1 MTATIKPPDSRT
13 SARRRPLRFSSL
25 ETLGFSDATTTW
37 SDSPVKTVKTVDK
50 PEDKRRGRH
59 EAEPDPLSDWHPEE
73 IGGQLTGG
81 NVRWSVVVVLVL
93 VVAGAAAFAYWLYQR
108 PSTVEQASLAKVTE
122 QALALD
128 ASLSALEEFNAGLL
142 ENTASTGTA
151 ELIAVESE
159 ARTLFSSS
167 GALDGSATE
176 LRSAALRAASSTLDG
191 VRLADAAHSYRA
203 AVLPIL
209 VAPRL
214 ETDPE
219 LIALDEAARQFGA
232 WQLSFDQMRTALPDE
247 VLPDVTQQLDIL
259 AGDLTSMMGRY
270 VDALREDDEN
280 AANGALL
287 ELSSRLAQIHSVMNN
302 AIGDVHERVSGRVAE
317 ARESLDRLLGR

>member
-1 MTATIKPPDSRT
+1 MTATTKPPDNRT
-13 SARRRPLRFSSL
+13 SPRRPLRFSSL
-25 ETLGFSDATTTW
+25 ETLGFSDATTMW
-37 SDSPVKTVKTVDK
+37 SDSPLKTRETADK
-50 PEDKRRGRH
+50 PEEERRGRH

-73 IGGQLTGG
+73 IGGRLIGG
-81 NVRWSVVVVLVL
+81 NVRWSLVAVLVL
-93 VVAGAAAFAYWLYQR
+93 VVAGAAALAYWLYQR
-108 PSTVEQASLAKVTE
+108 PSAIEQASLATVTE

-142 ENTASTGTA
+142 QDADSPGTA
-151 ELIAVESE
+151 DLFALEGE

-176 LRSAALRAASSTLDG
+176 LRAAALRAASSTLDG

-203 AVLPIL
+203 AVRPIL

-232 WQLSFDQMRTALPDE
+232 WQLSFDQVRSALPDE
-247 VLPDVTQQLDIL
+247 VLPDVTRQLDIL
-259 AGDLTSMMGRY
+259 AGDLSSIMGRY

-280 AANGALL
+280 GANGALL
-287 ELSSRLAQIHSVMNN
+287 ELSSRISQIHNVMND

>member
-13 SARRRPLRFSSL
+13 SARRRSLRFSSL

-37 SDSPVKTVKTVDK
+37 SDSPVTEKTVDK
-50 PEDKRRGRH
+50 PEDHRRGRH
-59 EAEPDPLSDWHPEE
+59 EAEPDPFSDWHPAE
-73 IGGQLTGG
+73 IGGPLTGRK
-81 NVRWSVVVVLVL
+81 VRWSVVVIFVL

-108 PSTVEQASLAKVTE
+108 PSVIEQASVATVTE
-122 QALALD
+122 RALALD
-128 ASLSALEEFNAGLL
+128 ASLSALDDFNADLL
-142 ENTASTGTA
+142 GDTASTGTA
-151 ELIAVESE
+151 KLFALESE
-159 ARTLFSSS
+159 ARTLFSTS

-203 AVLPIL
+203 AVLPTL
-209 VAPRL
+209 VPPTL

-259 AGDLTSMMGRY
+259 AGDLTSIMGRY
-270 VDALREDDEN
+270 VDALREDDE
-280 AANGALL
+280 AGANGALL
-287 ELSSRLAQIHSVMNN
+287 ELSSRLAQIRSVMNN
-302 AIGDVHERVSGRVAE
+302 AIADVHGRVSGRVAE